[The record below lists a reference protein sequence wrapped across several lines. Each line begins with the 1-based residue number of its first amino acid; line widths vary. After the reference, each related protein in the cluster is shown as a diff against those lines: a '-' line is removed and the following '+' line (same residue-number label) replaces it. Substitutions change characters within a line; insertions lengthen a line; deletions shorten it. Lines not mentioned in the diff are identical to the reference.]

1 MLKQSINKRGLRRK
15 RNKTIKNK
23 IKTRLAKGLG
33 LSIFLKNNTPNDIG
47 ELSQQINT
55 DLNNLGSSISSYSP
69 SINKALVSLKSISKQ
84 PLLSCNIEKAFS
96 MKNDEPLEISVN
108 DNCYPYSSE
117 IAKEFLL
124 KNLSANKHID
134 AKNIITPIQSLG
146 NCWFNTMFVTLFVSD
161 KGRKFFHFFR
171 QLMIKG
177 KKADGKSI
185 SKDLKNGFALL
196 NYAIDACL
204 QGNQFAYKMD
214 TNTIIKD
221 IYKNIPTQFKDK
233 LSYITNIKE
242 AGNPIRYYGS
252 LMLYLQEK
260 SIQLMFVESC
270 NKTWKEQLL
279 NKLKNDQDH
288 GHSPHVIVLEFFDDA
303 SKVVTNKPTQF
314 SLANGSR
321 YALDSCVVRNTMG
334 HHFCSLLTCEQKEYA
349 YDGMSFHRLVPLA
362 WKKQIN
368 KEFTWQFEGSTDAD
382 DKLLE
387 WDFRSGY
394 QMLVYYHV

>member
-1 MLKQSINKRGLRRK
+1 MIKRIKTNRK
-15 RNKTIKNK
+15 GKTNRKK
-23 IKTRLAKGLG
+23 KTRKTRKTRLAKG
-33 LSIFLKNNTPNDIG
+33 LSIFLKNNNPDDIN
-47 ELSQQINT
+47 ELSQQIKT
-55 DLNNLGSSISSYSP
+55 DLTNLDPSISSYSP
-69 SINKALVSLKSISKQ
+69 SINKALVSLKSISRQ
-84 PLLSCNIEKAFS
+84 PISNCNADKAFS
-96 MKNDEPLEISVN
+96 MKKEEPLEISI
-108 DNCYPYSSE
+108 DNKCYSYSTE
-117 IAKEFLL
+117 VAKEFLL
-124 KNLSANKHID
+124 KNLSANKHVD
-134 AKNIITPIQSLG
+134 PKKIIPPIQSLG

-177 KKADGKSI
+177 KKADGSPI
-185 SKDLKNGFALL
+185 SKDLRNGFALL
-196 NYAIDACL
+196 NYAVDACL

-221 IYKNIPTQFKDK
+221 IYKNIPVQSKTE
-233 LSYITNIKE
+233 LPYITNIKD
-242 AGNPIRYYGS
+242 AGNPMRYYGS
-252 LMLYLQEK
+252 LMFYLQDK
-260 SIQLMFVESC
+260 SIQMLFVEAC

-279 NKLKNDQDH
+279 KKGDH
-288 GHSPHVIVLEFFDDA
+288 VPSLDVIVLEFFDDA

-314 SLANGSR
+314 SLANGTR

-334 HHFCSLLTCEQKEYA
+334 HHFCSLLTCEQKEYT

-387 WDFRSGY
+387 WNFRSGY
-394 QMLVYYHV
+394 QMLVYYRV